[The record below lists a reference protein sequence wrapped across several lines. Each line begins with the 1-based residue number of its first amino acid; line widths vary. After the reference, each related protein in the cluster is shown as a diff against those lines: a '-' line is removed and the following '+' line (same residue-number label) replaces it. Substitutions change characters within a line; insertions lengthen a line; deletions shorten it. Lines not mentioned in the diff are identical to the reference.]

1 MKFLAWWERQ
11 DWNPPSGSV
20 RAWCTKEPAEKS
32 SPGAEVFTDKERG
45 QHVHRAGSVGR
56 CRVGD
61 SEPSLWAAAVEPGD
75 PAGAKEEMHT
85 GIRC

>member
-1 MKFLAWWERQ
+1 M
-11 DWNPPSGSV
+11 

-32 SPGAEVFTDKERG
+32 SPRAEVYTDKERG
-45 QHVHRAGSVGR
+45 QHVHRVGSLGR

-61 SEPSLWAAAVEPGD
+61 SEPSLWAAAAGPGD
-75 PAGAKEEMHT
+75 PAGAEEEMHT

>member
-1 MKFLAWWERQ
+1 M
-11 DWNPPSGSV
+11 

-32 SPGAEVFTDKERG
+32 SPRAEVFTDKERG
-45 QHVHRAGSVGR
+45 QHVHRVGSLGR

-61 SEPSLWAAAVEPGD
+61 SEPSLWAAAAGPGD
-75 PAGAKEEMHT
+75 PAGAEEEMHI